1 MASNKQTKKLG
12 WHFLP
17 KDRTLTNGDGRK
29 VKLGVAVRMKG
40 GSMPSCCH
48 TGMHASEA
56 IHDAA
61 RYERGPVL
69 CRVEV
74 WGDIDLNPDK
84 FSGRWRRVL
93 WMREVTQSDLR
104 QVAIAMGTPFLGV
117 TCEVTEW
124 LKILGGRHG
133 TAFDREMTMW
143 AKGHG
148 AGDKTSGPEKPER
161 PVLTE
166 KDLIRLLAPRVV
178 RTKEEILRDI
188 GSYYDLTPD
197 DEDSGDDLLDEL
209 IVDCNRIRT
218 VDNIDGKGTEGY
230 VLQTRRR

>member
-1 MASNKQTKKLG
+1 MASNKQAKKLG

-29 VKLGVAVRMKG
+29 VKLGVALKMKG
-40 GSMPSCCH
+40 AGDPSCCCI
-48 TGMHASEA
+48 GMHASDM

-61 RYERGPVL
+61 RYKRGPVL
-69 CRVEV
+69 SRVEV
-74 WGDIDLNPDK
+74 WGDIDLDNDK

-93 WMREVTQSDLR
+93 WMREVSQSDLR
-104 QVAIAMGTPFLGV
+104 SISIAMGSSLTLSF
-117 TCEVTEW
+117 EVTES
-124 LKILGGRHG
+124 LKVLGERNPVS
-133 TAFDREMTMW
+133 FDREMTAW

-161 PVLTE
+161 PLLTE
-166 KDLIRLLAPRVV
+166 RDLIKLLAPRVV

-197 DEDSGDDLLDEL
+197 DRSIHDDLIDQL
-209 IVDCNRIRT
+209 IEDCNRIRV
-218 VDNIDGKGTEGY
+218 VDDIDGKGTEGF
-230 VLQTRRR
+230 VLQTHRR